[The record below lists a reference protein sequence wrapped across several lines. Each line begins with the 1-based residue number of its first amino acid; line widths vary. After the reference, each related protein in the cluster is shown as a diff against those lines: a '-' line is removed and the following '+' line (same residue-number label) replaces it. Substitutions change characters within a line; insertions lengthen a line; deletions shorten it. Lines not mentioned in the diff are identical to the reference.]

1 MKTNKIKAWLV
12 LHEVKQTEIG
22 KACGVG
28 RSMVSG
34 FINGRNISAPL
45 YRYFVNVLGVPRA
58 YFEDRY
64 KGEEEE
70 AA

>member
-1 MKTNKIKAWLV
+1 MKTNEIKAWLAV
-12 LHEVKQTEIG
+12 HEVKQRDIAR
-22 KACGVG
+22 ACNLAASTVC
-28 RSMVSG
+28 G
-34 FINGRNISAPL
+34 FINGRGVSAPL